1 MTHTDVRDRWLFLTP
16 EAEAELPTAVAA
28 LAAALDE
35 AGRGESEETRAVEEI
50 VTEGG
55 YGDWLGYMRA
65 RRILLERYVD
75 RVGADALAGHVVEVL
90 NNHWLLALT
99 VPGREAEAAAE
110 RARVGELLRRV
121 KGPGAR

>member
-65 RRILLERYVD
+65 RRILLERYLD

-99 VPGREAEAAAE
+99 VPGREADAAAE

-121 KGPGAR
+121 KGPSAR